1 MTFLLAIVV
10 SFAFG
15 EESKKEKCPHGIK
28 YRNIG
33 NHFFQLG
40 RKERRGKVLDT
51 APPASAEF
59 LKKVSGRAF
68 IFIHLMMFIMTTFLF
83 CDSVSRKLFLNQS

>member
-40 RKERRGKVLDT
+40 RKEGEEKFWIPLRRRQQNFARKC
-51 APPASAEF
+51 PEEP
-59 LKKVSGRAF
+59 
-68 IFIHLMMFIMTTFLF
+68 LF
-83 CDSVSRKLFLNQS
+83 SYI